1 MAKLYCEFIDEEN
14 KFSPDMAETL
24 MNALETALNMSL
36 KPEFDISVT
45 VTVVSG
51 EEIRR
56 LNNETRNTDRVTD
69 VLSFPMLEFS
79 EPCVPEEKL
88 HPWDYI
94 PENNS
99 VFMGDIILCK
109 EKIEEQ
115 AIEYGH
121 TFLRESVYL
130 TLHGLLHLF
139 GYDHIEENDK
149 KIMREKEK
157 EILRILEI

>member
-1 MAKLYCEFIDEEN
+1 MAKLYCEFIDDEN
-14 KFSPDMAETL
+14 KFSSDMTEKL
-24 MNALETALNMSL
+24 VSALNIALNESI
-36 KPEFDISVT
+36 KPEFDVSVA
-45 VTVVSG
+45 VTVVDR

-56 LNNETRNTDRVTD
+56 LNKETRNTDKVTD

-79 EPCVPEEKL
+79 EPCVFLEEL
-88 HPWDYI
+88 NSWDYI

-130 TLHGLLHLF
+130 TLHGLLHIF
-139 GYDHIEENDK
+139 GYDHIEEDDK

-157 EILRILEI
+157 EILKILEI

>member
-1 MAKLYCEFIDEEN
+1 MKNLYCEFIDDEN
-14 KFSPDMAETL
+14 KFSPEMTKTL
-24 MNALETALNMSL
+24 INAMETALKNSL
-36 KPEFDISVT
+36 KPEFDVSVT
-45 VTVVSG
+45 ITVVDK

-56 LNNETRNTDRVTD
+56 LNNETRNTDKVTD

-79 EPCVPEEKL
+79 EPCVVLDKL
-88 HPWDYI
+88 QAWDYI

-99 VFMGDIILCK
+99 VFMGDIVLCK

-115 AIEYGH
+115 AIEYEH

-139 GYDHIEENDK
+139 GYDHMEEADK

-157 EILRILEI
+157 EILKILEI

>member
-1 MAKLYCEFIDEEN
+1 MAKLYCEFIDDEN
-14 KFSPDMAETL
+14 KFSPDMTEKL
-24 MNALETALNMSL
+24 VNALNIALNESI
-36 KPEFDISVT
+36 KPEFDVSVT
-45 VTVVSG
+45 VTVVDC

-56 LNNETRNTDRVTD
+56 LNKETRNTDKVTD
-69 VLSFPMLEFS
+69 VLSFPMLEFL
-79 EPCVPEEKL
+79 EPCVFLEEL

-115 AIEYGH
+115 AEEYGH

-130 TLHGLLHLF
+130 TLHGLLHIF
-139 GYDHIEENDK
+139 GYDHIEEDDK
-149 KIMREKEK
+149 KIMRKKEK
-157 EILRILEI
+157 EILKILEI